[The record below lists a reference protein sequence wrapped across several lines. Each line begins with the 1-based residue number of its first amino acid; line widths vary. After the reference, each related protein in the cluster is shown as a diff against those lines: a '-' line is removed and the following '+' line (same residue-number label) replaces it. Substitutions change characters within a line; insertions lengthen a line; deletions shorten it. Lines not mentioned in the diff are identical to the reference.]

1 MSEISNGDIFQ
12 LLCKMNGDIGAIKQG
27 QQTQTD
33 WMTAHVAEDKLM
45 AADIS
50 ALKMAGARQKG
61 FLAAVAGVGGLVS
74 GAVGYAVELLHR
86 GN

>member
-33 WMTAHVAEDKLM
+33 WMTAHVAEDKIM

-61 FLAAVAGVGGLVS
+61 FLAAVAGAAGIVS
-74 GAVGYAVELLHR
+74 GAIGYGLEYMTKGH
-86 GN
+86 